1 VKAPL
6 GTNKICVVILC
17 TIDPWHYFHNLMS
30 IGEAVDGVSEDNMM
44 VAIGTVTEAAREET
58 RVAVA
63 GERSTRPHITGS
75 RFPSLPI
82 ELLTEFRFCLC
93 VHDPPT

>member
-1 VKAPL
+1 MKAPL

-44 VAIGTVTEAAREET
+44 VGIGTVTQAAREET
-58 RVAVA
+58 RVAVGNEA
-63 GERSTRPHITGS
+63 PDLTS
-75 RFPSLPI
+75 RVQVSVFAYRI
-82 ELLTEFRFCLC
+82 
-93 VHDPPT
+93 VD

>member
-1 VKAPL
+1 MKAPL

-58 RVAVA
+58 RVAVGNEA
-63 GERSTRPHITGS
+63 PDLTS
-75 RFPSLPI
+75 RVQVSVFAYRI
-82 ELLTEFRFCLC
+82 
-93 VHDPPT
+93 VD

>member
-1 VKAPL
+1 MRIIVKAPL

-44 VAIGTVTEAAREET
+44 VAIGTVMEVAREET
-58 RVAVA
+58 RVVVGNEAPDL
-63 GERSTRPHITGS
+63 TS
-75 RFPSLPI
+75 RGPG
-82 ELLTEFRFCLC
+82 FRLCL
-93 VHDPPT
+93 

>member
-1 VKAPL
+1 MKAPL

-58 RVAVA
+58 RVAVGNEA
-63 GERSTRPHITGS
+63 PDLTS
-75 RFPSLPI
+75 RGPS
-82 ELLTEFRFCLC
+82 FRLCL
-93 VHDPPT
+93 